1 MQPYYTVT
9 VRNVKKLLKV
19 RNDAILA
26 KTRCQIDLTLKS
38 IELDIMSQAL
48 CLMVRV
54 FIIVADLHTRDIFP
68 QI

>member
-19 RNDAILA
+19 RNNAILA

-48 CLMVRV
+48 CLMVRGYV
-54 FIIVADLHTRDIFP
+54 
-68 QI
+68 

>member
-26 KTRCQIDLTLKS
+26 KTRCDTGSVKLI
-38 IELDIMSQAL
+38 
-48 CLMVRV
+48 
-54 FIIVADLHTRDIFP
+54 
-68 QI
+68 